1 MIGVKESRSL
11 NKFLFE
17 KKIQNATLAYSKSID
32 GLDSKKM
39 WEKLEVYDETLI
51 LIKTEINII
60 GVYLPEPIID
70 TSDATNRIG

>member
-17 KKIQNATLAYSKSID
+17 KNIENITLAYWKSGD
-32 GLDSKKM
+32 ELDSKKI
-39 WEKLEVYDETLI
+39 WENLEIYDETLI

-60 GVYLPEPIID
+60 GVYLPEPIV
-70 TSDATNRIG
+70 